1 MNVMPQMKAT
11 QKRIPVA
18 RYCALIDHAKWEHLI
33 YRAGHNSRDAQEQYP
48 PPKCMV
54 NVASPLMGGAYD
66 TLVSAFG
73 TDVAWV
79 LGHIAIVALIA
90 ALISVM
96 RNWTRISEGA
106 QLTRGHAFDAL
117 AIVLFT
123 AIQTQYF
130 TSSLAWPLLQAV
142 LIAVSSTLSL
152 RWCVNVLN

>member
-1 MNVMPQMKAT
+1 
-11 QKRIPVA
+11 
-18 RYCALIDHAKWEHLI
+18 
-33 YRAGHNSRDAQEQYP
+33 
-48 PPKCMV
+48 MV